1 MQTGSGPSEK
11 KSATKEW
18 IKKKKTKQK
27 NYFVNK
33 KKNKHKKKYFYIFTP
48 FRSNISLWPASCS
61 GKEIETQIELIYG
74 DNKTNCQ
81 NRLHAVAV
89 LCCTNAAA

>member
-1 MQTGSGPSEK
+1 MQTGSGHLAK
-11 KSATKEW
+11 MA
-18 IKKKKTKQK
+18 
-27 NYFVNK
+27 
-33 KKNKHKKKYFYIFTP
+33 
-48 FRSNISLWPASCS
+48 ASCS

-89 LCCTNAAA
+89 LCCTNAAARDITAAKLCTSKPGIS

>member
-1 MQTGSGPSEK
+1 MQTGSGNLAK
-11 KSATKEW
+11 MA
-18 IKKKKTKQK
+18 
-27 NYFVNK
+27 
-33 KKNKHKKKYFYIFTP
+33 
-48 FRSNISLWPASCS
+48 ASCS

-81 NRLHAVAV
+81 NRLHAVVV